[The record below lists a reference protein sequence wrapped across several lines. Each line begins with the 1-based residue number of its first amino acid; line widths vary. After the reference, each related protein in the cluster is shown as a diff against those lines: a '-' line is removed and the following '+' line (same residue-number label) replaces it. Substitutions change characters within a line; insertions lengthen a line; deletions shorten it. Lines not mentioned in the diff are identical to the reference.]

1 MSPCFGNPH
10 ASVYLYGK
18 TTRPERKMGHINVV
32 TSSMQD
38 AESRLSYILG
48 DATEIPKSLA
58 TDKESPLV
66 GIIMGSDSIYQLWQL
81 VLVF

>member
-1 MSPCFGNPH
+1 
-10 ASVYLYGK
+10 
-18 TTRPERKMGHINVV
+18 
-32 TSSMQD
+32 MQD

-66 GIIMGSDSIYQLWQL
+66 GIIMGSDSDLPVMAVGARILKQL
-81 VLVF
+81 VCHLNSQS